1 MRAKISMVILLL
13 GLANAE
19 ANLIVNGDFEQGNTG
34 FTSSYLYNPLGSQP
48 GAEGDYYVGDNS
60 KAWNGNF
67 PIAMYDH
74 TTGSGLML
82 LANGSN
88 NRSAVWQQTVN
99 VAAGVEYAFSGWI
112 TSLYS
117 QSLPL
122 LDFLVDGQSIG
133 SDLTSNV
140 TWTQFTSSW
149 VASQSG
155 TATLSI
161 RDLNTAW
168 LGNDFALDDLSFEAI
183 PEPAAASLFG
193 VAAYGVIWMRK
204 RYRDW

>member
-19 ANLIVNGDFEQGNTG
+19 ANLIANGDFEQGNTG
-34 FTSSYLYNPLGSQP
+34 FTSSYLYNPLGSQS

-112 TSLYS
+112 ASLYS

-168 LGNDFALDDLSFEAI
+168 LGNDFALDDLSVEAI
-183 PEPAAASLFG
+183 PEPAAASLCG